1 MTVKAPG
8 GAPPRG
14 PAAAREIWTL
24 LVELSMSNMRE
35 RFIGTVTEL
44 ELSPPQAHALK
55 VLRPGNP
62 IAMRELADGLHCDP
76 SNITGIVDRLEARG
90 LVERRAAPGDRR
102 IKTLLLTRSGVELRG
117 RLLDRLSE
125 PPPAI
130 AALSADEQL
139 QLRDLLRR
147 IVAGR

>member
-8 GAPPRG
+8 GAPPRA
-14 PAAAREIWTL
+14 PAAARELWML
-24 LVELSMSNMRE
+24 LVELSMSNLRE

-55 VLRPGNP
+55 VLRPGHP

-90 LVERRAAPGDRR
+90 LVERRASPGDRR
-102 IKTLLLTRSGVELRG
+102 IKTLLLTGGGVALRA
-117 RLLDRLSE
+117 RLLERLSE

-130 AALSADEQL
+130 AALTADEQRH
-139 QLRDLLRR
+139 LRDLLRR
-147 IVAGR
+147 VVGGR